1 MVGGVVGGAVGDVV
15 GVAVGVPPSP
25 QEVPLSAKSSG
36 AGSADRQ
43 VPCSPNS
50 AVPPVDTA
58 PFQPASTATTDAP
71 VWVTVAFHADVTC

>member
-1 MVGGVVGGAVGDVV
+1 MVGGGVVGG
-15 GVAVGVPPSP
+15 VPPSP
-25 QEVPLSAKSSG
+25 PHERPLSAKSSG
-36 AGSADRQ
+36 TGSADRQ

-50 AVPPVDTA
+50 AVPPVASA